1 MNYGLRSYFRSSCSW
16 RVRIVLAWK
25 GLQADMIPVHLVQ
38 DGGEQHKEEHKALN
52 PMRQLPVLLV
62 GDQPISQSVAI
73 MEYLEEVHPTPP
85 LLPSSPLERARVRE
99 MVEVINSGI
108 QPIQNLSVM
117 QELKRKFEID
127 KEGTLGWSRYWIT
140 RGFGALETLVI
151 QSHGRYS
158 SGDQVTLAD
167 VCLVPQIYNAR
178 RFGVEME
185 AFPTLLKIE
194 KELDAI
200 EAFAAARPEVQGDFP
215 G

>member
-1 MNYGLRSYFRSSCSW
+1 VKYGLRSYFRSSCSW
-16 RVRIVLAWK
+16 RVRIALAWK
-25 GLQADMIPVHLVQ
+25 GLDVDMVPVHLVK
-38 DGGEQHKEEHKALN
+38 DGGEQHQDAHKTLN
-52 PMRQLPVLLV
+52 PMRQLPVLMV
-62 GDQPISQSVAI
+62 GDEPISQSVAI
-73 MEYLEEVHPTPP
+73 LEYLEERHPHPA
-85 LLPSSPLERARVRE
+85 LLPSDPLGRARVRE

-117 QELKRKFEID
+117 QELKRTFDID
-127 KEGTLGWSRYWIT
+127 KDGTLSWSRYWIT
-140 RGFGALETLVI
+140 RGFDALETLVI
-151 QSHGRYS
+151 RSNGRYS